1 MKLFE
6 DLKATAEA
14 IKQEAEQ
21 RAQVMNSPEYISL
34 QEQIDKLLEAQKTML
49 AHIPDSTEEYEM
61 DKAEVLEYL
70 KANNLTEVEGF
81 IVKTQKK
88 NYVDVSLVLEGMG
101 GDMDNFRLVAS
112 ITQKSLNQFI
122 KDNQEFK
129 HLKSCIIEEG
139 ETVTDIIPA

>member
-1 MKLFE
+1 MKMFE

-88 NYVDVSLVLEGMG
+88 NYVDVSMVLREMG
-101 GDMDNFRLVAS
+101 GDMDNFKLVAS

-122 KDNQEFK
+122 KDNKEFK
-129 HLKSCIIEEG
+129 HLKHCIIEEG